1 MKLRTHQQEFKDIID
16 DIINGSD
23 VKKIIM
29 HVTPGGGK
37 SAIPIIAGKLITAG
51 LADKICWIV
60 PRLTLSY
67 QAETNF
73 TEIGFRK
80 LLDHDLLIRSATN
93 DINPCRELQG
103 FTTTYQALAVDGNQ
117 TVLSDFKAKRYILIL
132 DEFHHVS
139 AEADSAWH
147 EAIKPLVA
155 QAKYL
160 VLMTGTMSRG
170 DGEQIAF
177 VQYDK
182 QGKNLYPRM
191 QSDKTT
197 AIIEYPRSAALAEKA
212 IIPLSFHLS
221 SGRAKWINKEGALTE
236 SDIAQA
242 PKEIAS
248 QAIFTAVST
257 EFGETLLARGIKHWQ
272 KLKECNKGAKLLV
285 VTANYEEAKK
295 NAKSLK
301 NKWFNSEIATSHES
315 KQAHQAIK
323 RFKSGTVDILVT
335 IAMAYEGL
343 DVPSATHII
352 CLTNIRSTEW
362 IEQMVARAVRVD
374 PKARPYESQTAYVFA
389 PDDTFFREIVSKI
402 EHEQRPFVKARQKTQ
417 MELFD
422 SPEGGSGEP
431 IFQIQPL
438 SSKLAGNRE
447 IFLGDKEVLPDV
459 FIPQTP
465 SEIEASLRDQIENHV
480 RQFSFINRHKPQRL
494 NSEIKAFFEKPRDIM
509 TVTELTA
516 TLEHVKKTYPLN
528 GSGHTWPHQYGDYA
542 KVRGGGT
549 RVPTKAVVW
558 PGIKGGN

>member
-1 MKLRTHQQEFKDIID
+1 MKFRKHQQAMLQ
-16 DIINGSD
+16 IINEIISGSS
-23 VKKIIM
+23 VKTIIV
-29 HVTPGGGK
+29 HATPGAGK
-37 SAIPIIAGKLITAG
+37 SILPPIAGKLITAG

-73 TEIGFRK
+73 AEIGFRK

-93 DINPCRELQG
+93 DINPCRGLQG
-103 FTTTYQALAVDGNQ
+103 FATTFHALAVDGNQ

-139 AEADSAWH
+139 AKADIAWH

-191 QSDKTT
+191 KSDETT
-197 AIIEYPRSAALAEKA
+197 AFIEYTRRAALSEKA

-221 SGRAKWINKEGALTE
+221 SGSAKWINKEGALLE

-242 PKEIAS
+242 SKKIAS

-257 EFGETLLARGIKHWQ
+257 EFGETLLARGINHWQ
-272 KLKECNKGAKLLV
+272 KLKERNKGAKLLV

-374 PKARPYESQTAYVFA
+374 PYAGPYESQIAHIFA
-389 PDDTFFREIVSKI
+389 PDDVYFREIVCKI
-402 EHEQRPFVKARQKTQ
+402 EHEQRPFVKTHPKTQ

-422 SPEGGSGEP
+422 GAEDGGGEP
-431 IFQIQPL
+431 VFQIQPL

-447 IFLGDKEVLPDV
+447 IFLGDREVLPDV

-480 RQFSFINRHKPQRL
+480 RQFSFINRHNPKRL
-494 NSEIKAFFEKPRDIM
+494 NSEIKTFFEKPRDIM

-542 KVRGGGT
+542 KVRGGGA
-549 RVPTKAVVW
+549 RVPTRAVVW
-558 PGIKGGN
+558 PE